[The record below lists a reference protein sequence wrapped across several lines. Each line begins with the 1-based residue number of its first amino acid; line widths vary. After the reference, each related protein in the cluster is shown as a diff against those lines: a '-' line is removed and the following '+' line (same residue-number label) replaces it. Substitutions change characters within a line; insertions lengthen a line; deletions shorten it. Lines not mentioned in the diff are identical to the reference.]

1 MDIRWENILVS
12 HLKVI
17 PEYRDAAEKIISV
30 SEQDK

>member
-17 PEYRDAAEKIISV
+17 PEYRDAILI
-30 SEQDK
+30 DGDGYCM